1 MTIDDTNHSVS
12 SSMLLQYNTAGY
24 KSQNSFARKL
34 KLPPTIMQES
44 RTSSNIARH
53 SIVAVRITPSPN
65 DILFGRGKRF
75 QNHPGNLRMR
85 KIIRKYKNIY
95 SAQKG
100 QHRKRLVVENAYN
113 EIIHGG
119 ARFVKQSDGKDEW
132 VEVVMHEALEKV
144 AHTIRYK
151 PRNRKEGAT
160 GRAEDE
166 EEDQSVDDRL
176 LTMAANTVF
185 LSNDDTVTA
194 QNHAPPVDP
203 SPSHAVLGN
212 HRLGSHTLNQL
223 LNPRMSL
230 VGINQ
235 IVPPV
240 SLLDVY
246 VNPMN
251 RQALLSNY
259 FSSNHPPNLLWG
271 GLGVRNHFALN
282 PGAPNADLMAALWMG
297 DGRSQGTIAD
307 ATAYPTNREEQEAAS
322 EKLKDPSPSRKKDR

>member
-1 MTIDDTNHSVS
+1 M
-12 SSMLLQYNTAGY
+12 
-24 KSQNSFARKL
+24 
-34 KLPPTIMQES
+34 
-44 RTSSNIARH
+44 
-53 SIVAVRITPSPN
+53 AVRITPSAN

-113 EIIHGG
+113 EIIDGG
-119 ARFVKQSDGKDEW
+119 ARFVKQSEGKGEW

-160 GRAEDE
+160 GKAEDE

-185 LSNDDTVTA
+185 LSNDDTVAA
-194 QNHAPPVDP
+194 QNHAPPVDA

-223 LNPRMSL
+223 LNPSMSR
-230 VGINQ
+230 VGIN
-235 IVPPV
+235 PM

-246 VNPMN
+246 VNPIN
-251 RQALLSNY
+251 REALLSRF
-259 FSSNHPPNLLWG
+259 FSSTYPQNLLWG

-307 ATAYPTNREEQEAAS
+307 ATVYPTNREEQEAES
-322 EKLKDPSPSRKKDR
+322 EKLKDPSPSKTKDR